1 MRNELPRLEATS
13 PRPRVIS
20 GEKLQKTILVIEDD
34 GMLRDILSRTLRGYN
49 VIAVGSLSEG
59 RAVIVERQV
68 EIDLIL
74 SDIELGEDRSPTLH
88 AEVQPIIQARNIRW
102 LSMTGY
108 ASKEDLDYYRT
119 RGIQIVDKPFD
130 RATIRLAVEQAL
142 ARP

>member
-1 MRNELPRLEATS
+1 M
-13 PRPRVIS
+13 
-20 GEKLQKTILVIEDD
+20 QKTILVIEDD